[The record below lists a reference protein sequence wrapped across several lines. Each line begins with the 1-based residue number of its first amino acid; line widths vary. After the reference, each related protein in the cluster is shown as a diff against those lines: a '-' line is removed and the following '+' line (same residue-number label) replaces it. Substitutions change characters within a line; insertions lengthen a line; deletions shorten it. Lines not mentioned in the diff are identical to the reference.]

1 MHYLAGVMPQK
12 MQVPLRYAEH
22 SLLLHRHAPPAT
34 LGARVDV
41 TLGSAAAPA
50 AACAHCGDSGYVAPR
65 PPLPPAAR
73 AVTVAG
79 GAVSE
84 TQLQEALRPHAG
96 APLLHFSS
104 LRPAELQLAFP
115 PAKQRAFDESLKPLG
130 GGWCCVD
137 PPSRGAHMHYWY
149 DVLFDRPHTDR
160 WGRKWTAEHLWTPS
174 PGP

>member
-1 MHYLAGVMPQK
+1 MPT
-12 MQVPLRYAEH
+12 
-22 SLLLHRHAPPAT
+22 AT
-34 LGARVDV
+34 KRG
-41 TLGSAAAPA
+41 
-50 AACAHCGDSGYVAPR
+50 
-65 PPLPPAAR
+65 
-73 AVTVAG
+73 
-79 GAVSE
+79 
-84 TQLQEALRPHAG
+84 LRPHAG